1 MRSVHVRLAVCTQ
14 LPGMRSMVSL
24 LLLQLG
30 RLGKAQAGLVQ
41 LVRAGLSRRALHV
54 SWPSRALRDNGRGG
68 AARGNT
74 IF

>member
-1 MRSVHVRLAVCTQ
+1 
-14 LPGMRSMVSL
+14 MVSL

-54 SWPSRALRDNGRGG
+54 SRPSRALRDNGRGG